1 MSNEKNTKMVRTY
14 ATKIRRPQ
22 NEIGKISF
30 NNHVGTIKI
39 GGNYPRF

>member
-1 MSNEKNTKMVRTY
+1 MVRTY

-39 GGNYPRF
+39 GGLIILDFKKYRY